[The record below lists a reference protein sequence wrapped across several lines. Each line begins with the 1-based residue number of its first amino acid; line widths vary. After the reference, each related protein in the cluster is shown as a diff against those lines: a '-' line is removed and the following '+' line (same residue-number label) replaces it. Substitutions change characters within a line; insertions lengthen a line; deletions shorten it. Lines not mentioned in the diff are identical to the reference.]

1 MTVLG
6 SMEYWIKAEKL
17 KTKMLKEG
25 EEEKR

>member
-6 SMEYWIKAEKL
+6 SMEYWVKAENRNAEI
-17 KTKMLKEG
+17 LKEG